1 MSNVSWVCSG
11 GPLARFADGYGAELS
26 RLGFT
31 HHSVVTHVVLMGQLS
46 RWMSD
51 AGIVAGD
58 LTEDRV
64 QGFFDARRAGGQN
77 RVPTAR
83 TLVPLFGYLRSCGVV
98 PPPPAVVLT
107 PLEDLLS
114 RYRRYLL
121 EGRGL
126 APSTVVSYEATAR
139 LFLSD
144 RTLAGGGETGVEGL
158 CGAGV
163 TGFLL
168 RECSRLAV
176 GSARN
181 RVNHLRSL
189 LRFLQLEGVIAADLA
204 SAVPPVAG
212 WRDTSLPPALAASD
226 VAGLLAG
233 CDRSQP
239 AGLRDFAI
247 LTLLARLGLRSCE
260 VAGLELDDIDWRRG
274 ELRVRGKGRGGDLL
288 PLLTEVG
295 EAVACYLRDGRPR
308 AGSRKVFLTSLAP
321 LRGLRAA
328 SVGQV
333 VRRACERTGRAPLG
347 PHRLRHALATEM
359 LRQGAALPDISQVL
373 RHRDLA
379 TTQVY
384 AKVDLVALRSVAE
397 PWPGAGG
404 ER

>member
-1 MSNVSWVCSG
+1 MSNVSWVRSG

-51 AGIVAGD
+51 AGIVVGD
-58 LTEDRV
+58 LAEDRV

-83 TLVPLFGYLRSCGVV
+83 TLVPLFGYLRSRGVV
-98 PPPPAVVLT
+98 PPPAGVVPA

-126 APSTVVSYEATAR
+126 APSTVVSYEGTAR
-139 LFLSD
+139 LFLSE
-144 RTLAGGGETGVEGL
+144 RTLTGGGETGVEGL

-176 GSARN
+176 GSAKN

-189 LRFLQLEGVIAADLA
+189 LRFLRLGGVIAGDLA

-226 VAGLLAG
+226 VAGLLSG

-274 ELRVRGKGRGGDLL
+274 ELRVRGKGRGGDPL
-288 PLLTEVG
+288 PLPDEVG
-295 EAVACYLRDGRPR
+295 QAVACYLHDGRPR
-308 AGSRKVFLTSLAP
+308 AESRKVFLTSLAP
-321 LRGLRAA
+321 LRGMKAA
-328 SVGQV
+328 SVG
-333 VRRACERTGRAPLG
+333 
-347 PHRLRHALATEM
+347 
-359 LRQGAALPDISQVL
+359 
-373 RHRDLA
+373 
-379 TTQVY
+379 
-384 AKVDLVALRSVAE
+384 
-397 PWPGAGG
+397 
-404 ER
+404 

>member
-1 MSNVSWVCSG
+1 
-11 GPLARFADGYGAELS
+11 
-26 RLGFT
+26 
-31 HHSVVTHVVLMGQLS
+31 
-46 RWMSD
+46 MSD

-83 TLVPLFGYLRSCGVV
+83 TLVPLFGYLRSCGIA
-98 PPPPAVVLT
+98 PPPPGVVLT

-126 APSTVVSYEATAR
+126 APSTVVSYEGTAR
-139 LFLSD
+139 LFLSE
-144 RTLAGGGETGVEGL
+144 RTLTGGGETGVEGL
-158 CGAGV
+158 RGADV

-176 GSARN
+176 GSAKN

-189 LRFLQLEGVIAADLA
+189 LRFLQLAGVIAGDLA

-226 VAGLLAG
+226 VAGLLSG
-233 CDRSQP
+233 CERSEP

-274 ELRVRGKGRGGDLL
+274 ELRVRGKGRGGDPL
-288 PLLTEVG
+288 PLLNEVG
-295 EAVACYLRDGRPR
+295 EAVACYLHGGRPR
-308 AGSRKVFLTSLAP
+308 AESRKVFLTSLAP
-321 LRGLRAA
+321 LRGMKAA
-328 SVGQV
+328 SVGHV
-333 VRRACERTGRAPLG
+333 VRRACGRTGRAPLG